1 MRVEGYVQS
10 AIKFL
15 QIRDLTQRIREKK
28 TAVIMNHTERIV
40 MFSLLFVVS
49 LVFIYL
55 TGLHFIVKPEL
66 SRLFHTSVISAFC
79 LVFFVNAYCLSSYRR
94 EQALRAL
101 RQQEKIAAILETFDE
116 CNENVSHCVKEN
128 IQNPVYLNSY
138 PVHVALS
145 VHLKALGLP
154 EETRDMK
161 IIKERYRKLAKQYH
175 PDTGVNPNTAEL
187 TIINNAYQ
195 KIRTF
200 L

>member
-1 MRVEGYVQS
+1 MRDEGYVQS

-15 QIRDLTQRIREKK
+15 QVRELTQKIREKK
-28 TAVIMNHTERIV
+28 TAIIMNHTEQIV
-40 MFSLLFVVS
+40 MFSLFFVVS
-49 LVFIYL
+49 LAFIYL
-55 TGLHFIVKPEL
+55 AGLYFSVKLEI
-66 SRLFHTSVISAFC
+66 SRQFHTSVISAFC

-94 EQALRAL
+94 EQALRSL
-101 RQQEKIAAILETFDE
+101 HQQKKIAAILETFDE
-116 CNENVSHCVKEN
+116 CNENVSHCMKEN

-154 EETRDMK
+154 EETRDVK

-175 PDTGVNPNTAEL
+175 PDTGINPNPAEL